1 MVARAVQRGHVN
13 VPEIA
18 LRRRKRYCPLS
29 VSYSNVR
36 IALAL
41 VLSLAL
47 PLVVAAPAL
56 ADEVGAQVSGVR
68 GAGLPILS
76 AADQVAGSSAAAQ
89 AAAGKLFHV
98 DLSGLLGVCDSVG
111 EVVGA
116 AADVRSVFAAFQQSS
131 SHRSIITNPAWTAMG
146 TGLAT
151 GADGA
156 VYVSVV
162 FCRQAATAA
171 PPPTS
176 AQAPAPTNTP
186 PPTTAQAPAPTNTPA
201 PTAVGVAPPPFVL
214 DGPLPAIGARRSEI
228 RARLDRQARSMLPD
242 WYTGVCGTGDRVRVL
257 EGLMSDSGAC
267 PKAF

>member
-186 PPTTAQAPAPTNTPA
+186 A

>member
-1 MVARAVQRGHVN
+1 
-13 VPEIA
+13 
-18 LRRRKRYCPLS
+18 

-47 PLVVAAPAL
+47 SLVVAAPAL
-56 ADEVGAQVSGVR
+56 ADEVGAQVSSVR

-89 AAAGKLFHV
+89 AAAGKLFHA
-98 DLSGLLGVCDSVG
+98 DISGLLGVCDSVG

-116 AADVRSVFAAFQQSS
+116 AADVPSVFAAFQQSS

-162 FCRQAATAA
+162 YCQQAATTA
-171 PPPTS
+171 
-176 AQAPAPTNTP
+176 P
-186 PPTTAQAPAPTNTPA
+186 PPTTAPAPPTPTPPAPPTTSAPA

-257 EGLMSDSGAC
+257 EGRMSDSGAC
-267 PKAF
+267 PRAF

>member
-47 PLVVAAPAL
+47 SLVVAAPAL
-56 ADEVGAQVSGVR
+56 ADEVGAQVSSVR

-89 AAAGKLFHV
+89 AAAGKLFHA
-98 DLSGLLGVCDSVG
+98 DISGLLGVCDSVG

-116 AADVRSVFAAFQQSS
+116 AADVPSVFAAFQQSS

-162 FCRQAATAA
+162 YCQQAATTA
-171 PPPTS
+171 
-176 AQAPAPTNTP
+176 P
-186 PPTTAQAPAPTNTPA
+186 PPTTAPAPPTPTPPAPPTTSAPA

-257 EGLMSDSGAC
+257 EGRMSDSGAC
-267 PKAF
+267 PRAF